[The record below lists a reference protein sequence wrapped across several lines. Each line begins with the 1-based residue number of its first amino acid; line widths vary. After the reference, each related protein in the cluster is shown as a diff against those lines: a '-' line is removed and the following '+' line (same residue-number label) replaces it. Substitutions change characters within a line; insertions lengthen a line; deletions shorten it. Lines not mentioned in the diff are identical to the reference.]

1 MLISLVVTA
10 GLISGCAAGRSQVAS
25 QTVAIP
31 RRSEAATDRHIAEK
45 QYRRNAP
52 ASGSD
57 NRSTQK
63 MPSQVVAASCE
74 PSKVKDSL
82 DHEKNAPHQIA
93 AGAQDS
99 RSQIQPVSA
108 EQEAAGNNSES
119 ANQRP
124 APLES
129 ETDLPP
135 HAAPL
140 LLDDVLNSVIA
151 SYPLLRSAMFGRN
164 IAQGELLQANGEF
177 DLKLKADTLN
187 MPLGF
192 YQNYRQSVGA
202 EQPLFGG
209 GSVFGGYRLGTGNF
223 PVYYGERATNLG
235 GEFKAGAQIPLAQ
248 NRNIDDRRAG
258 IWRGSW
264 EVQSVEPEIQAQ
276 LIAFIQGASIAYWNW
291 VAAGQNVRIAEDLL
305 KIATDRSD
313 GLRKR
318 VEKGDA
324 PAIELT
330 DNERLIVSRRTK
342 LIDARR
348 KFQQSAYKL
357 SLFLRD
363 ESGNPRV
370 IDVSRLPKRFPDE
383 DDPALRS
390 LDGDI
395 QAALS
400 NRPELRALAI
410 FREQLNIDFANAQN
424 LCLPQV
430 DAVIVG
436 SQDAGNPPKPKFDD
450 KSKFELEGGLIAS
463 VPLQRRKAQGKS
475 MAVEGKLAQVQAKT
489 QFTQDKI
496 IAEVQSASAALHAAY
511 QQLEQARQ
519 SVMLARQMEAAERRK
534 FDLGDSNLLLVNL
547 RELATADAALTEVEA
562 QLNYFDAQ
570 ADYRAALGT
579 DLVP

>member
-1 MLISLVVTA
+1 MTRSRMIVRLMLCVSAALVV
-10 GLISGCAAGRSQVAS
+10 SGCAHGRCRIAREAASPLSQHEQAVGSLVSPSGHQRQSLKIDQHAKAGSIPIDEVSPIQLVS
-25 QTVAIP
+25 GEQSTVGQTVDRFLP
-31 RRSEAATDRHIAEK
+31 DRHIAPPEPKLNEK
-45 QYRRNAP
+45 
-52 ASGSD
+52 SD
-57 NRSTQK
+57 
-63 MPSQVVAASCE
+63 
-74 PSKVKDSL
+74 
-82 DHEKNAPHQIA
+82 
-93 AGAQDS
+93 AQ
-99 RSQIQPVSA
+99 PTV
-108 EQEAAGNNSES
+108 
-119 ANQRP
+119 
-124 APLES
+124 APL
-129 ETDLPP
+129 T
-135 HAAPL
+135 
-140 LLDDVLNSVIA
+140 LDDVIGSVVV

-192 YQNYRQSVGA
+192 YQNYRQAVGA

-209 GSVFGGYRLGTGNF
+209 GSVFAGYRLGTGSF
-223 PVYYGERATNLG
+223 PVYYGERETKLG
-235 GEFKAGAQIPLAQ
+235 GEFKAGAIVPLAQ

-258 IWRGSW
+258 LYRSSW

-276 LIAFIQGASIAYWNW
+276 LIAFIQSASIAYWNW
-291 VAAGQNVRIAEDLL
+291 VAAGQNVRITEELL
-305 KIATDRSD
+305 ENATERTE
-313 GLRKR
+313 GLKTR

-370 IDVSRLPKRFPDE
+370 IDDTRLPPRFPDE
-383 DDPALRS
+383 DDPSLRS
-390 LDGDI
+390 LDTDI
-395 QAALS
+395 QTAIS

-410 FREQLNIDFANAQN
+410 FREQLNIDLANAQN

-430 DAVIVG
+430 DAVLVG
-436 SQDAGNPPKPKFDD
+436 SQDVGAPPNPKKND
-450 KSKFELEGGLIAS
+450 KGPFELEGGLVAS

-475 MAVEGKLAQVQAKT
+475 MAVEGKLAQLQAKT

-496 IAEVQSASAALHAAY
+496 VAEVQSASVALRAAY
-511 QQLEQARQ
+511 QQLAQAHQ
-519 SVMLARQMEAAERRK
+519 ALDLAKQMEVAERRK

-547 RELATADAALTEVEA
+547 RELATADAALIEVEA

-570 ADYRAALGT
+570 ADYRAALGS
-579 DLVP
+579 DIAP